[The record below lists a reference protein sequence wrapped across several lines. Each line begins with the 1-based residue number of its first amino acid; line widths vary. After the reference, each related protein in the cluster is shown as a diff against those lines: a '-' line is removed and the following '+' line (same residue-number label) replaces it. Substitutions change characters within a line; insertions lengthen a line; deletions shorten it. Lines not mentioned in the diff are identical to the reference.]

1 MVCRRSWIPA
11 YWLLLGLFF
20 QACTSIRVPPPA
32 PRPPA
37 TPFHLAELAE
47 SGDPERRASLRL
59 LLDGLDFDSQGR
71 RAQARSQYQLAL
83 QLDPGNPYA
92 YLAFARHYAES
103 SEPER
108 ALAYL
113 DKLDSLLS
121 LESEPQGVEA
131 HQLGVR
137 GVALRA
143 TGQQQAGIA
152 LLSRAKEL
160 APEPWQDGHLSA
172 AELR

>member
-1 MVCRRSWIPA
+1 MVCRRAWILVC
-11 YWLLLGLFF
+11 WVSLGLYL
-20 QACTSIRVPPPA
+20 QACASVRVPPPA

-37 TPFHLAELAE
+37 SVFHLSDLAE
-47 SGDPERRASLRL
+47 TGDPERRASLRL
-59 LLDGLDFDSQGR
+59 LLDGLDFDDQGR

-103 SEPER
+103 SQPER

-113 DKLDSLLS
+113 DKLDGLLS
-121 LESEPQGVEA
+121 LESAPQGVEA
-131 HQLGVR
+131 HRLGVR
-137 GVALRA
+137 GLALRA
-143 TGQQQAGIA
+143 TGEHQAGTA
-152 LLSRAKEL
+152 LLLRAEEL
-160 APEPWQDGHLSA
+160 SPETWQDGHLSA